1 MARHSK
7 RNPIGF
13 TDLIGAS
20 GVSKTD
26 PRIQTNGAIDE
37 ASAALG
43 MARALMRDKEAAAI
57 LKRSQAD
64 LSMLMGYIASVN
76 TDQTYFE
83 IPEKFF
89 EKELAALEE
98 HLFQVEAQ
106 TEFPKVFVFPGDNP
120 GEAALDV
127 ARATVRRAE
136 RTLVAFFSS
145 EAIKQEAVL
154 QYMNRLSSLC
164 YVFSLAEAST
174 D

>member
-20 GVSKTD
+20 GISKAD
-26 PRIQTNGAIDE
+26 PRVQTNGAIDE

-43 MARALMRDKEAAAI
+43 MARAFMRDKENAAI
-57 LKRSQAD
+57 LKKCQAE
-64 LSMLMGYIASVN
+64 LSRLMGFVASVN
-76 TDQTYFE
+76 TGQTFFS
-83 IPEKFF
+83 IPENFF
-89 EKELAALEE
+89 EPELAALEE
-98 HLFQVEAQ
+98 KLFKLEELTA
-106 TEFPKVFVFPGDNP
+106 FPKAFVFPGDFP
-120 GEAALDV
+120 AEAALDV

-136 RTLVAFFSS
+136 RTLVAFFEN

-164 YVFSLAEAST
+164 YVLSLAEAK
-174 D
+174 